1 MYTLQLF
8 LLNLVCSDGW
18 TYFPNTGQCY
28 RYFNQKLTWTEA
40 RAVCQNVN
48 GGDLVSIHNK
58 ETNDFLYPL
67 PRTSPDHHYYTWIG
81 ARRADEHSD
90 WRWSDGSSWDYSNWG
105 TDKPTNLRT
114 DDYGGINGGKEY
126 VETRALGFWD
136 NTDNTDD
143 DRGAGF
149 LCQYSPGKHVININ
163 INTSHDPCFRTKLNH
178 GLERKFLNF
187 AGFKTEK

>member
-1 MYTLQLF
+1 MQLF
-8 LLNLVCSDGW
+8 ILNLVCSDGW

-67 PRTSPDHHYYTWIG
+67 PRTSPDHHYYAWIG

-105 TDKPTNLRT
+105 TGKPTNLRT
-114 DDYGGINGGKEY
+114 DDYGGINGGEEF
-126 VETRALGFWD
+126 VNSQTIGFWD
-136 NTDNTDD
+136 NTDKTDD
-143 DRGAGF
+143 VRGAPF
-149 LCQYSPGKHVININ
+149 LCQRLKRPAPPPPPPGNK
-163 INTSHDPCFRTKLNH
+163 KLH
-178 GLERKFLNF
+178 RFDTITYYF
-187 AGFKTEK
+187 